1 MIHTDHAALR
11 AALAADAGL
20 CTVVGIDGSFSR
32 RVGAQMATNRAGVAQ
47 AIAGSLAD
55 VCLEAQLAGDLA
67 GLAPGA
73 APMLQR
79 YGRGSSIIDFRLPC
93 GGGLDI
99 LLDPAPDRDAIAQA
113 VAALDDRQPASLP
126 LPVPDGAPAHLLRAR
141 PYIPPLSLVLLG
153 EGAELAATAAMART
167 MGVATQ
173 VYAKEDAASL
183 RLGGVPQGARADAW
197 TAVLLLFHDHEWE
210 RTILRWALDTPA
222 FYIGAQGGLRAR
234 MARLDDLAREGVNE
248 TQLSRIVSPI
258 GLIPRTREPGVL
270 ALSALAEIMG
280 AYEALHP
287 LA

>member
-11 AALAADAGL
+11 AALDEGTGL

-32 RVGAQMATNRAGVAQ
+32 RVGAQMAASRAGVAQ

-55 VCLEAQLAGDLA
+55 VCLERQLAGDLA

-73 APMLQR
+73 VPMLQR
-79 YGRGSSIIDFRLPC
+79 YGRGSPIIDFRLPC

-99 LLDPAPDRDAIAQA
+99 LLDPAPDRDALAKA
-113 VAALDDRQPASLP
+113 VQALDARQPASVP
-126 LPVPDGAPAHLLRAR
+126 LPVPADAPAHLLRAR
-141 PYIPPLSLVLLG
+141 PYIPPLSLILLG
-153 EGAELAATAAMART
+153 EGAELAATAALART
-167 MGVATQ
+167 MGLATQ
-173 VYAKEDAASL
+173 VYAKEEAGALHLGAA
-183 RLGGVPQGARADAW
+183 PQGAQADAW
-197 TAVLLLFHDHEWE
+197 TAILLLFHDHEWE

-234 MARLDDLAREGVNE
+234 MARLDDLARDGVNE
-248 TQLSRIVSPI
+248 TQLSRITSPI

-270 ALSALAEIMG
+270 ALSALAEILG
-280 AYEALHP
+280 AYERLHP

>member
-11 AALAADAGL
+11 AALDDGTGL

-32 RVGAQMATNRAGVAQ
+32 RVGAQMAASRAGVAQ

-55 VCLEAQLAGDLA
+55 VCLERQLAGDLA

-73 APMLQR
+73 VPMLQR
-79 YGRGSSIIDFRLPC
+79 YGRGSPIIDFRLPC

-99 LLDPAPDRDAIAQA
+99 LLDPAPERAELAQA
-113 VAALDDRQPASLP
+113 VAMLDDRQPASLP
-126 LPVPDGAPAHLLRAR
+126 LPVPDCAPAHLLRAR

-153 EGAELAATAAMART
+153 EGAELAATAALAHT
-167 MGVATQ
+167 MGIATQ
-173 VYAKEDAASL
+173 VYAKEDAGAL
-183 RLGGVPQGARADAW
+183 RLGGLPQGAQADAW

-234 MARLDDLAREGVNE
+234 MARLEDLARDGVNE
-248 TQLSRIVSPI
+248 TQLSRVTSPI
-258 GLIPRTREPGVL
+258 GLIPRTRDPGVL